1 MAIKALTIQDVL
13 ELTQEVKPILELSQN
28 IDQQNV
34 SGSTL
39 DIVLNNLEK
48 AIPVLSTLSNKSLS
62 EEQIKALS
70 MVELVELID
79 EILEANGVEQLL
91 GLFNQNQSKVSEQ
104 EVDPH
109 SPSLM
114 MIVLEFFAHNY
125 SYSKQETMQLT
136 IPEALFFYTQTIKR
150 EKLKALDQVTEWE
163 IQLAIATNPHLKS
176 TDSKKLSN
184 EFKRVK
190 MRMQDTK
197 VKPQEVEKN
206 LDHLKRLLGNK

>member
-39 DIVLNNLEK
+39 DIVLNNLDK

-70 MVELVELID
+70 MIELVELID

-91 GLFNQNQSKVSEQ
+91 GLLTKISQRFQSK
-104 EVDPH
+104 
-109 SPSLM
+109 
-114 MIVLEFFAHNY
+114 
-125 SYSKQETMQLT
+125 K
-136 IPEALFFYTQTIKR
+136 
-150 EKLKALDQVTEWE
+150 
-163 IQLAIATNPHLKS
+163 
-176 TDSKKLSN
+176 
-184 EFKRVK
+184 
-190 MRMQDTK
+190 
-197 VKPQEVEKN
+197 
-206 LDHLKRLLGNK
+206 

>member
-1 MAIKALTIQDVL
+1 LEPLLNMAIKALTIQDVL

-39 DIVLNNLEK
+39 DIVLNNLDK

-91 GLFNQNQSKVSEQ
+91 GLFTKISQRFQSK
-104 EVDPH
+104 
-109 SPSLM
+109 
-114 MIVLEFFAHNY
+114 
-125 SYSKQETMQLT
+125 K
-136 IPEALFFYTQTIKR
+136 
-150 EKLKALDQVTEWE
+150 
-163 IQLAIATNPHLKS
+163 
-176 TDSKKLSN
+176 
-184 EFKRVK
+184 
-190 MRMQDTK
+190 
-197 VKPQEVEKN
+197 
-206 LDHLKRLLGNK
+206 

>member
-13 ELTQEVKPILELSQN
+13 ELTQEIKPILELSQN

-91 GLFNQNQSKVSEQ
+91 GLLTKISQRFQSK
-104 EVDPH
+104 
-109 SPSLM
+109 
-114 MIVLEFFAHNY
+114 
-125 SYSKQETMQLT
+125 K
-136 IPEALFFYTQTIKR
+136 
-150 EKLKALDQVTEWE
+150 
-163 IQLAIATNPHLKS
+163 
-176 TDSKKLSN
+176 
-184 EFKRVK
+184 
-190 MRMQDTK
+190 
-197 VKPQEVEKN
+197 
-206 LDHLKRLLGNK
+206 

>member
-13 ELTQEVKPILELSQN
+13 ELTQEIKPILELSQN

-70 MVELVELID
+70 MVELIELID

-91 GLFNQNQSKVSEQ
+91 GLFTKISQRFQSK
-104 EVDPH
+104 
-109 SPSLM
+109 
-114 MIVLEFFAHNY
+114 
-125 SYSKQETMQLT
+125 K
-136 IPEALFFYTQTIKR
+136 
-150 EKLKALDQVTEWE
+150 
-163 IQLAIATNPHLKS
+163 
-176 TDSKKLSN
+176 
-184 EFKRVK
+184 
-190 MRMQDTK
+190 
-197 VKPQEVEKN
+197 
-206 LDHLKRLLGNK
+206 